1 MLPDFFNIIIRGAL
15 KMSEKFSRVPSIYP
29 KLIELRKSKTAEF
42 KTNKYLKPETK
53 LRYYQV
59 VGALHMLLLNRM
71 VLGDA
76 CGIGK
81 TIELITTYTFL
92 LDMDSSLKMIVLCPK
107 SATFQWKEEFEKF
120 TIGIS
125 CRVIVNEYAGL
136 NGYSARMAQYKQFQE
151 NVLIMGYTPLL
162 DEYEIVKTTLGSNYM
177 VCFDECH
184 AFKGRKTK
192 TFFACQSL
200 AESSQRV
207 YGLSATIIKN
217 SLEEVWSIYA
227 VIVPGLF
234 GNITSFNKMFCEQ
247 KLMKL
252 RINGKDRYIPKTTG
266 YKNLTQFKQ
275 LIDPYILA
283 RKKEDVATELPELIS
298 RKVILEMEPD
308 QKELYRKALAGVIY
322 EEKIKREF
330 FEVFDKV
337 RAGATDEK
345 TTALYNERRE
355 KYEKYLTEDGKKR
368 GKLAA
373 LVYCQMISNGPRL
386 INDPHESSKEIE
398 FERLISEELLTEK
411 ILVFTRF
418 KSGIHILES
427 ICERCKVQ
435 YTKITGDVLTT
446 QERDQARLRF
456 QNDPECRIMFIT
468 TAGSASLNL
477 QSAGVIIFYDTP
489 WSYGDLVQTI
499 GRAQRIGSIQE
510 HILLLHLLNKGTID
524 MRVMNRVSKK
534 KGLSDEILGDTAKG
548 ALVFTENDDTI
559 DGLYQELLEDAENV
573 KM

>member
-1 MLPDFFNIIIRGAL
+1 MGGTFTKIPA
-15 KMSEKFSRVPSIYP
+15 IYP
-29 KLIELRKSKTAEF
+29 KLVELRKSKTAEF
-42 KTNKYLKPETK
+42 KTNKYLRPETK

-81 TIELITTYTFL
+81 TVELIAAYTFL
-92 LDMDSSLKMIVLCPK
+92 LEINPMLKLIVLCPK

-120 TIGIS
+120 TVGIS

-136 NGYSARMAQYKQFQE
+136 TSYPARLAQYKQFTE

-162 DEYEIVKTTLGSNYM
+162 DEYEAVKATLGPNYM
-177 VCFDECH
+177 VCFDEAH
-184 AFKGRKTK
+184 AFKNKKSK
-192 TFFACQSL
+192 TFFACQQL
-200 AESSQRV
+200 AESGERV

-234 GNITSFNKMFCEQ
+234 GNITSFCKMFCDQ

-252 RINGKDRYIPKTTG
+252 RINGKDRYIPKTIG
-266 YKNLTQFKQ
+266 YKNLVQFKQ

-283 RKKEDVATELPELIS
+283 RKKEEVATELPKLIS

-308 QKELYRKALAGVIY
+308 QKELYRKALSGIIY

-330 FEVFDKV
+330 FEVYDKV
-337 RAGATDEK
+337 RAGATDER
-345 TTALYNERRE
+345 TTALYNERME
-355 KYEKYLTEDGKKR
+355 KYEKYLTEDGRKR

-373 LVYCQMISNGPRL
+373 LVYCQMISNGPKL

-398 FERLISEELLTEK
+398 FERLVSEELLTEK

-427 ICERCKVQ
+427 ICERCKIK

-446 QERDQARLRF
+446 QERDLARQRF
-456 QNDPECRIMFIT
+456 QTDPECRIMFIT

-477 QSAGVIIFYDTP
+477 QAAGVIIFYDTP

-510 HILLLHLLNKGTID
+510 HILLLHLLNKGSID

-534 KGLSDEILGDTAKG
+534 KDLSDEILGDTAKG
-548 ALVFTENDDTI
+548 ALVFTEDDDTL
-559 DGLYQELLEDAENV
+559 DGLYQDLLEDANEV
-573 KM
+573 